1 MLLHEKK
8 LFDVQVSYHS
18 NDLDNDM
25 EKDNQ
30 VNLCDDTLH
39 GVQDCFVQDNLD
51 LLSIWE
57 HCDAHEQDTVRQ
69 PVFDIV
75 H

>member
-1 MLLHEKK
+1 MYLE
-8 LFDVQVSYHS
+8 
-18 NDLDNDM
+18 NDM

-39 GVQDCFVQDNLD
+39 DVQDLFVRDNLY

-57 HCDAHEQDTVRQ
+57 PCDAHEQDVVRQ
-69 PVFDIV
+69 PDFDIV